1 MKLSMRTLRKSHGLT
16 QEELA
21 KAIGAT
27 KRQVGAWERGE
38 NDLPMDFAV
47 AIADALECTIDDIAG
62 RDTHYF
68 YMNIPERPQD
78 ALTDEERDLL
88 DTFRALDDR
97 GRREALYAVRGIAA
111 AHRQSGDASGSLA
124 L

>member
-1 MKLSMRTLRKSHGLT
+1 MKLSMRTLRKSHGFT

-21 KAIGAT
+21 KAVGAT

-62 RDTHYF
+62 RETRYYFVDTSQ
-68 YMNIPERPQD
+68 RPQD

-111 AHRQSGDASGSLA
+111 AHRQSGDAQNTVAG
-124 L
+124 